1 MSLLPPSSLQ
11 ALNLS
16 GEYRSKV
23 DTQSKDDGPGLLSH
37 EVATF
42 VTHIHESISVKPHL
56 YLSYTWVLYMAIFS
70 GGRYIRAKLSSAGED
85 FWANTPPVESGENEY
100 DRGCRAEVEGPENW
114 PLSFW
119 NFSGSSDGEDLKAD
133 YKFRVGEIERVLT
146 MKEREEIITEAVEIM
161 KRLLQIIRKIEVAVA
176 EGVAKVIIGGES
188 CQSHLAEINSIRSH
202 KDESYLYL
210 SNSPAEGGRSFS
222 ALLCKHLLPM
232 GMVDLLIG
240 VKNAFFSAE
249 QNSKVPVA
257 IPVKSD
263 RT

>member
-11 ALNLS
+11 AINIS
-16 GEYRSKV
+16 DEYRSKG
-23 DTQSKDDGPGLLSH
+23 DPRSKDDGLSLLSR
-37 EVATF
+37 ELTTF

-85 FWANTPPVESGENEY
+85 FWANTAPVESGANEY
-100 DRGCRAEVEGPENW
+100 DRGRAEVEGPEIW

-133 YKFRVGEIERVLT
+133 YKSRVGEIERVLT
-146 MKEREEIITEAVEIM
+146 MKEREEIIREAVEIM
-161 KRLLQIIRKIEVAVA
+161 KRLLQSIRKIEVTVA
-176 EGVAKVIIGGES
+176 EGVAKGIIGGES
-188 CQSHLAEINSIRSH
+188 CQSHLAEINFMRSP
-202 KDESYLYL
+202 KDESCLYL
-210 SNSPAEGGRSFS
+210 SHNPVEGDRSLS

-232 GMVDLLIG
+232 GLVDLLTG
-240 VKNAFFSAE
+240 VKNAFFSAG
-249 QNSKVPVA
+249 QHSKVPVA
-257 IPVKSD
+257 VPVKSN

>member
-1 MSLLPPSSLQ
+1 MVDTHSKDYRPSLLSYEL
-11 ALNLS
+11 
-16 GEYRSKV
+16 
-23 DTQSKDDGPGLLSH
+23 T
-37 EVATF
+37 TF

-100 DRGCRAEVEGPENW
+100 GRGGAEVEGLEKW

-133 YKFRVGEIERVLT
+133 YKSRVGEIERVLT

-161 KRLLQIIRKIEVAVA
+161 KRLLQIIRKIEVTVA
-176 EGVAKVIIGGES
+176 EGVAEVIIGGES
-188 CQSHLAEINSIRSH
+188 CQSHTAEINLIRSH

-210 SNSPAEGGRSFS
+210 SNSPAEGDRSLS
-222 ALLCKHLLPM
+222 ALLCRHLLPM

-240 VKNAFFSAE
+240 VKNAFFSAG
-249 QNSKVPVA
+249 QHSKVPVA
-257 IPVKSD
+257 VPVKSNP
-263 RT
+263 T